1 MMRWRRRVQ
10 VQKVERTGIQRRSGL
25 KTCQQS
31 VKEKTWQKELLVCYR
46 VSVVMAKR
54 IANPAAEKVA

>member
-1 MMRWRRRVQ
+1 MRWRRRVQ
-10 VQKVERTGIQRRSGL
+10 AQKAERMGIRRQRGL

-46 VSVVMAKR
+46 ASVVMAKR
-54 IANPAAEKVA
+54 IANPAVETVA